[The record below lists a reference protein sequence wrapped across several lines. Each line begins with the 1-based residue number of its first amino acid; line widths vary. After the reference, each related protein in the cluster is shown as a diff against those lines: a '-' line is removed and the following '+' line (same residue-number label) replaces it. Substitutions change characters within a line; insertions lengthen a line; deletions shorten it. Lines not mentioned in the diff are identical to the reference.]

1 MKKLFVLLGI
11 LCALCFL
18 ACSNFQ
24 LAGGDMGVV
33 SLAIGDEL
41 AREIRSAASLRNVAD
56 GTYTLTAS
64 IRGGYSDSQTVA
76 VADDTYSG
84 VTFTF
89 EGVPVGETIVL
100 DLTAK
105 ANGNY
110 IWYGNSGKHTVERG
124 ENLLTIALGRV
135 SGVLMWDSSSVKIAR
150 YGNYDFDNATG
161 TGVPKNSPVWC
172 VDKYGNVYV
181 AQDTDVGTGGVRQ
194 NVIKADGSYSSSDFY
209 NHTGGNFTG
218 LTYDNTTRIL
228 YGIQNGDDGVK
239 LRYAPAQGQSFKNVT
254 KDGQEFAFSGG
265 ELGLAVSTNSSANAV
280 SFMYTA
286 SIISEND
293 EGIPVIR
300 IDRYSLSVNKQG
312 DSILSVENTDVK
324 EGEGIQL
331 RENFGTA
338 PTGQMIYQEGS
349 LYLLLSAFAVTSNE
363 SDKTQHSC
371 GAIVKIN
378 PQTLAIDTSFGNGG
392 FLGLADGRYV
402 SGKHNGQDY
411 NQTLYAPT
419 ESNVGRTFCGPAG
432 FVAVMPK
439 KLVIGDGGYT
449 LSENGGEGLLAKRKS
464 RIITVDLETNA
475 FDIVNIDSSD
485 LYGNLGVIS
494 GYITPT
500 YD

>member
-11 LCALCFL
+11 LCAFYFVSCG
-18 ACSNFQ
+18 NIQ

-41 AREIRSAASLRNVAD
+41 AREIRSAASLRNAGVGA
-56 GTYTLTAS
+56 YTVTAS

-110 IWYGNSGKHTVERG
+110 IWYGNSGKHTVEQG

-135 SGVLMWDSSSVKIAR
+135 SGVLMWDSSSVKTTP
-150 YGNYDFDNATG
+150 YGNYDFDNATS
-161 TGVPKNSPVWC
+161 TGVPKVSPVWC
-172 VDKYGNVYV
+172 FDKYGNVYV
-181 AQDTDVGTGGVRQ
+181 AQDTDVGSGGVRQ
-194 NVIKADGSYSSSDFY
+194 YKIQSNGSYNPSLLEY
-209 NHTGGNFTG
+209 NDHAGGNFTSI
-218 LTYDNTTRIL
+218 TYDNDKNIL
-228 YGIQNGDDGVK
+228 YGLEDGGDGLK
-239 LRYAPAQGQSFKNVT
+239 LRYAPALGQGFRDMSWKPNPDSFKGNQLGVAIHAGNIYSANFEQTEEPSLDGTSWKSVVTISKYNVA
-254 KDGQEFAFSGG
+254 DGE
-265 ELGLAVSTNSSANAV
+265 NSSPSSQKTITLN
-280 SFMYTA
+280 
-286 SIISEND
+286 
-293 EGIPVIR
+293 PVFG
-300 IDRYSLSVNKQG
+300 S
-312 DSILSVENTDVK
+312 TP
-324 EGEGIQL
+324 
-331 RENFGTA
+331 NFS
-338 PTGQMIYQEGS
+338 PSGQMIYHEGA
-349 LYLLLSAFAVTSNE
+349 LYLLLSAFDITSD
-363 SDKTQHSC
+363 STASAQHSC

-378 PQTLAIDTSFGNGG
+378 PQTLAVDTSFGNGG
-392 FLGLADGRYV
+392 FLGLADGRDV
-402 SGKHNGQDY
+402 SGNTADGATY

-419 ESNVGRTFCGPAG
+419 ESNVSRTFCGPAG

-449 LSENGGEGLLAKRKS
+449 LSNSGTGLLAKRKS
-464 RIITVDLETNA
+464 RIITVDLETLA

>member
-11 LCALCFL
+11 LCTFYFVSCG
-18 ACSNFQ
+18 NIQ

-41 AREIRSAASLRNVAD
+41 AREIRSAASLRNVAA

-135 SGVLMWDSSSVKIAR
+135 SGVLMWDSSSVKIAP
-150 YGNYDFDNATG
+150 YGNYDFDNASG
-161 TGVPKNSPVWC
+161 TQNPTQDQPPVWC
-172 VDKYGNVYV
+172 FDAQGNLYVIDNSKSTLRYDLQSNGKYPTINNGSYPTQNYNLMALSCNNATVYGMSDSAIVDLTKTQTIDDSTVISFGGSDVNPPIAFAVHENSAYIVEFS
-181 AQDTDVGTGGVRQ
+181 QEEEDVGEIMSKVSKIFVKKYDM
-194 NVIKADGSYSSSDFY
+194 NNPDSSPLKKEIELPKNFVSDTF
-209 NHTGGNFTG
+209 
-218 LTYDNTTRIL
+218 L
-228 YGIQNGDDGVK
+228 
-239 LRYAPAQGQSFKNVT
+239 
-254 KDGQEFAFSGG
+254 
-265 ELGLAVSTNSSANAV
+265 
-280 SFMYTA
+280 
-286 SIISEND
+286 
-293 EGIPVIR
+293 
-300 IDRYSLSVNKQG
+300 
-312 DSILSVENTDVK
+312 
-324 EGEGIQL
+324 
-331 RENFGTA
+331 A
-338 PTGQMIYQEGS
+338 PTGQMIYHEGA
-349 LYLLLSAFAVTSNE
+349 LYLLLSAFDITSD
-363 SDKTQHSC
+363 STASAHHSC

-378 PQTLAIDTSFGNGG
+378 PQTLAVDTSFGNGG

-449 LSENGGEGLLAKRKS
+449 LSNSGTGLLAKRKS
-464 RIITVDLETNA
+464 RIITVDLETLA
-475 FDIVNIDSSD
+475 FETTD
-485 LYGNLGVIS
+485 LENTDFYGNIEIKTESAGS
-494 GYITPT
+494 DFITPIS
-500 YD
+500 D